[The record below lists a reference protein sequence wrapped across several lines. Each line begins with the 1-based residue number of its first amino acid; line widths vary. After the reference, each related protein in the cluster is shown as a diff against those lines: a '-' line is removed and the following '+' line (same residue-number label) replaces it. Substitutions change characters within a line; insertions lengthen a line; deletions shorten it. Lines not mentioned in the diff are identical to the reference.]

1 MHRNYGLCQINL
13 FEVAMRRLEKVA
25 PPLHTG
31 YFNILHRTYTG
42 DKEKTS
48 ENQ

>member
-13 FEVAMRRLEKVA
+13 FEVAMPRLEIVA
-25 PPLHTG
+25 PFLHTG
-31 YFNILHRTYTG
+31 YFNILHRSDTE

>member
-1 MHRNYGLCQINL
+1 MLKNSEMNL
-13 FEVAMRRLEKVA
+13 FEVAMRRLGFVA
-25 PPLHTG
+25 PFLHTG
-31 YFNILHRTYTG
+31 YFNILHRTDTE

>member
-1 MHRNYGLCQINL
+1 MLKNSEINL
-13 FEVAMRRLEKVA
+13 FEVAMQRLEIVA
-25 PPLHTG
+25 PFLHTG
-31 YFNILHRTYTG
+31 YFNILHRTDTE

>member
-1 MHRNYGLCQINL
+1 MLKNSEIYSKRGPLIY
-13 FEVAMRRLEKVA
+13 VEKIG
-25 PPLHTG
+25 PFMDTS
-31 YFNILHRTYTG
+31 YFNILHRTDTE